1 MVIIKRDG
9 RKILFY
15 RTGEDD
21 WFLGVRVSSVDE
33 FVKTHNRLHSYIW
46 FSGDLEDQFLA
57 ICEDIKMRFKS
68 LIEKAVAKN
77 WRADKTKTAQCTAR
91 SNRTGQSYRLACVH

>member
-57 ICEDIKMRFKS
+57 IRPSSKS
-68 LIEKAVAKN
+68 CNAK
-77 WRADKTKTAQCTAR
+77 
-91 SNRTGQSYRLACVH
+91 